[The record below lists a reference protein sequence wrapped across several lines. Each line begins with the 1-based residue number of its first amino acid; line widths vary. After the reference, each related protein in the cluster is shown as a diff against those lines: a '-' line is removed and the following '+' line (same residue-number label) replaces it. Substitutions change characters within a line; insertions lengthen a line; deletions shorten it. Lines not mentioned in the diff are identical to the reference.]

1 MDALKYPSFSNPG
14 RTDGHPGQ
22 KAERPPSLSS
32 IPMIRIRR
40 PTVCSRRRAVAK
52 CPAQTRRHRMTAGKN
67 SPYPGRPSETHKQI
81 ACGEAAG
88 SGRKTVRRQHE
99 RLQSGV
105 SPHCRSPAARPL
117 TGDPTPCVPA
127 SEYGTA
133 VFSMFG
139 TNYSFY
145 PMALL
150 SWKLLAS
157 LQLLTIAKLRGR
169 AHTLLRR
176 PSFIYRPDSAENL
189 SWTR

>member
-1 MDALKYPSFSNPG
+1 VDALKDPSFSNPG

-52 CPAQTRRHRMTAGKN
+52 CPAQTRMHRMTEGKN
-67 SPYPGRPSETHKQI
+67 SPYPGRPSETHKHI

-117 TGDPTPCVPA
+117 TGDPTPVFRLRNMGLPFFRC
-127 SEYGTA
+127 SEPTT
-133 VFSMFG
+133 VF
-139 TNYSFY
+139 TRWHYY
-145 PMALL
+145 
-150 SWKLLAS
+150 
-157 LQLLTIAKLRGR
+157 RG
-169 AHTLLRR
+169 
-176 PSFIYRPDSAENL
+176 NC
-189 SWTR
+189 